1 LDKWRKLE
9 QVVCRSERRA
19 DEKPVKF
26 RFKGNWVPVERI
38 VSTRLERGPGESDPT
53 YRVFEVETGLGPAW
67 LRVAL
72 NGWVW
77 ELQTAKRPPG

>member
-1 LDKWRKLE
+1 MDKWCKLE

-26 RFKGNWVPVERI
+26 RRQGKWVQIDRI
-38 VSTRLERGPGESDPT
+38 RSTRLERGPGESDPT
-53 YRVFEVETGLGPAW
+53 YRVFEVESESGVVW

-72 NGWVW
+72 DGWVW
-77 ELQTAKRPPG
+77 ELRI

>member
-1 LDKWRKLE
+1 VDKWRKLE

-26 RFKGNWVPVERI
+26 RWRGEWVQI
-38 VSTRLERGPGESDPT
+38 TKILSTRLERGPGESDPT
-53 YRVFEVETGLGPAW
+53 YRVFEVEAESGVVW

-72 NGWVW
+72 DGWVW
-77 ELQTAKRPPG
+77 ELRS

>member
-1 LDKWRKLE
+1 MDKWRKLE

-26 RFKGNWVPVERI
+26 RWQGKWVQI
-38 VSTRLERGPGESDPT
+38 DKILSTRLERGPGESDPA
-53 YRVFEVETGLGPAW
+53 YRVFEVESESGVVW

-72 NGWVW
+72 DGWVW
-77 ELQTAKRPPG
+77 EFRV

>member
-1 LDKWRKLE
+1 MDKWRKLE

-26 RFKGNWVPVERI
+26 RWQGKWVQI
-38 VSTRLERGPGESDPT
+38 DKILSTRLERGPGESDPT
-53 YRVFEVETGLGPAW
+53 YRVFEVESESGVVW

-72 NGWVW
+72 EGWVW
-77 ELQTAKRPPG
+77 ELRE

>member
-1 LDKWRKLE
+1 MDKWRKLE

-26 RFKGNWVPVERI
+26 RWQGKWEQI
-38 VSTRLERGPGESDPT
+38 DKILSTRLERGPGESDPT
-53 YRVFEVETGLGPAW
+53 YRVFEVETEVGVAL

-72 NGWVW
+72 DGWVW
-77 ELQTAKRPPG
+77 ELQITRPPPG